1 MSDNSTLGFGV
12 APTGTDSVIFI
23 NSVGGQVV
31 PLLDKGDQPL
41 ARIMG
46 GSVSTELGL
55 GDPHS
60 LWLQC

>member
-1 MSDNSTLGFGV
+1 M